1 MVICVLR
8 KLSNKIVCYLVD
20 KKKIDESESELYRYG
35 LELLISN
42 VTALII
48 IVFVGIVLNVLYE
61 TILFL
66 VLFYVLRKF
75 GGGYHAK
82 TMLRCMILTI
92 IVHLSFILLL
102 KVSMS
107 IFIYQILWIQ
117 IILFYIMFVP
127 QNSDIEENEY
137 NRFKFINLCLMGI
150 GMLLCMM
157 QETDNRYTYII
168 TYPFYITGLANLWE
182 GGKSMLEMIKKIA
195 IKNLDNCSPWEFFK
209 PEKPSKN
216 EKNK

>member
-1 MVICVLR
+1 MVIRVLR
-8 KLSNKIVCYLVD
+8 KLSDKIVSYLVD
-20 KKKIDESESELYRYG
+20 KKKIDKSESELYRYG

-42 VTALII
+42 GTALL
-48 IVFVGIVLNVLYE
+48 IVLSVGILLSVFYE

-66 VLFYVLRKF
+66 ILFYLLRKF

-92 IVHLSFILLL
+92 IVHLLFILLL
-102 KVSMS
+102 KVNMS
-107 IFIYQILWIQ
+107 FFTYQILWIQ
-117 IILFYIMFVP
+117 IILLYILFVP
-127 QNSDIEENEY
+127 QNSDIEETEY
-137 NRFKFINLCLMGI
+137 NRFKLINLCLMGI
-150 GMLLCMM
+150 GMLLCMK
-157 QETDNRYTYII
+157 QGTDSRYTYII

>member
-8 KLSNKIVCYLVD
+8 KLSNKIVYYLVD
-20 KKKIDESESELYRYG
+20 KNKIEESESELYRYG

-42 VTALII
+42 GTALL
-48 IVFVGIVLNVLYE
+48 IVLSVVILLSVFYE

-82 TMLRCMILTI
+82 TMLRCMMLTI
-92 IVHLSFILLL
+92 IVHLSFVLLL
-102 KVSMS
+102 KVQIS
-107 IFIYQILWIQ
+107 FFTYQILWIQ

-127 QNSDIEENEY
+127 QNSDIEDANY
-137 NRFKFINLCLMGI
+137 NRFKFINLCFLGI
-150 GMLLCMM
+150 GMLFCMI
-157 QETDNRYTYII
+157 QGVDSRCTYII

-182 GGKSMLEMIKKIA
+182 GGKGMLKMIKKIA
-195 IKNLDNCSPWEFFK
+195 IKNIDNCSPWEFFK